1 MKRWVLATALL
12 SLLGGGCAGGAV
24 RSGAVDPHAPQRT
37 GTGVVDED
45 GDHDPDGP
53 RRHRRP
59 RGSEGWRLDRA
70 ARPGGIEAFTTRSSG
85 APGTPIGLKV
95 STRAADYRV
104 QAYRIGWY
112 RGGTGHRVWHSGS
125 ITGRLQGAARFAPY
139 ATRTLVAPW
148 RRDVM
153 IDTEGWAPGV
163 YVLKLHARSGAE
175 TQVPYVVSSPS
186 SRGRVAL
193 VAPVTTWQAYN
204 RWGGY
209 SLYDGPAGD
218 RRAWAVSFNR
228 PYHLAPGANDF
239 RSALL
244 PVVVLA
250 EKTGVPLS
258 YYTNVDLDARPGLLA
273 GARGY
278 LSVGHD
284 EYWTP
289 GMRAGVLEARAAGTN
304 LGFLGANTMYWRVRL
319 DQHGRRLVGYRH
331 DAHIDPLR
339 TSTPHAATSRFR
351 DPPSATPENGLVG
364 MLYECYPVDT
374 DYRVVSPGW
383 WGFRGTG
390 VRDGSLIP
398 GLVGPESDRVYP
410 DRFTPRPLQIL
421 SHGTFDCR
429 GVVTSTQSVY
439 YSAKSGAGVFT
450 AGTLRWGCALVDRCD
465 RPLGRT
471 TSRFVRIVTGNLLRA
486 FATGPVGARHPA
498 RDNLRRFDLPLA
510 NSVSA
515 S

>member
-1 MKRWVLATALL
+1 MNGRTVAAALL
-12 SLLGGGCAGGAV
+12 SLLGAGCAGGAAG
-24 RSGAVDPHAPQRT
+24 SGEGDPNEPEAIAPGPGIERRHP
-37 GTGVVDED
+37 D
-45 GDHDPDGP
+45 DPGKP
-53 RRHRRP
+53 RRE
-59 RGSEGWRLDRA
+59 RGSEAWHL
-70 ARPGGIEAFTTRSSG
+70 ARSSKPGEIEAFTTRSSG
-85 APGTPIGLKV
+85 GPGTPIGLKV
-95 STRAADYRV
+95 STRSSHYRV

-112 RGGTGHRVWHSGS
+112 RGGTGHSVFHSRS
-125 ITGRLQGAARFAPY
+125 FTGRLQGAARFAPY
-139 ATRTLVAPW
+139 STRTVVAPW
-148 RRDVM
+148 KRDVT
-153 IDTEGWAPGV
+153 IDTAGWTPGV
-163 YVLKLHARSGAE
+163 YVLKLRARSGAQ
-175 TQVPYVVSSPS
+175 TLVPYVVSSPTA
-186 SRGRVAL
+186 RGTVAL

-204 RWGGY
+204 GWGGY
-209 SLYDGPAGD
+209 SLYDGPSGD
-218 RRAWAVSFNR
+218 RRAWAVSFDR

-239 RSALL
+239 RSNLL

-250 EKTGVPLS
+250 EKLGVPLS

-273 GARGY
+273 GASGY
-278 LSVGHD
+278 FSVGHD

-289 GMRAGVLEARAAGTN
+289 AMRDGVAKARAAGTN

-319 DQHGRRLVGYRH
+319 ERHGRSLVGYRD
-331 DAHIDPLR
+331 DAYTDPLR
-339 TSTPHAATSRFR
+339 TSKPRLATSRFR
-351 DPPSATPENGLVG
+351 DPPSPMPENGLVG

-374 DYRVVSPGW
+374 DYRVVSPRW

-390 VRDGSLIP
+390 VRDGSVIP

-410 DRFTPRPLQIL
+410 DRNTPRPLQIL
-421 SHGTFDCR
+421 SNSTFDCR

-450 AGTLRWGCALVDRCD
+450 AGTLRWGCALIDRCEH
-465 RPLGRT
+465 PLGGT

-498 RDNLRRFDLPLA
+498 HDNLRRFDLPLA